1 MAFGSYRWTV
11 GLLLGAAALTS
22 AALVALTAL
31 ETHRVQRLVP
41 VDGEFVEV
49 DGVRLHYVC
58 RGQGSPIVMIHGLG
72 GQLRNFNYLVEELA
86 EHHRVVLV
94 DRPGSGYSTTV
105 RGQGLES
112 ITRQAELIVKLI
124 ERLELKR
131 PLVVGHSLG
140 GAIALAVG
148 LNYPERLSGLAL
160 IAPLTQMLSQIP
172 PSFRGLAIEPATLRV
187 ALAWTLVAPMSRWGP
202 KAPIE
207 EVFSPDPVPGDFEVR
222 AGGGL
227 ARRPGNYQTSASEMR
242 SIAND
247 LPDMMKRYSSLAVP
261 VRILFGEGD
270 TVLDPQLHGVALAQS
285 APDAHLEIVPG
296 GHMLPVTYPHETAAW
311 IHKVAKELLG

>member
-1 MAFGSYRWTV
+1 MTLGSYRWTV
-11 GLLLGAAALTS
+11 GVLLGAAALTS
-22 AALVALTAL
+22 VTLVALTAL
-31 ETHRVQRLVP
+31 ETRRVQRLIP
-41 VDGEFVEV
+41 VDGDFIEI

-58 RGQGSPIVMIHGLG
+58 RGQGLPIVMIHGLG

-86 EHHRVVLV
+86 EHHRVILV

-112 ITRQAELIVKLI
+112 ITRQAELIAQLLDHLN
-124 ERLELKR
+124 LER

-140 GAIALAVG
+140 GAIALALG
-148 LNYPERLSGLAL
+148 LNHPEKLSGLAL

-172 PSFRGLAIEPATLRV
+172 PAFRGLAIEPATLRV

-202 KAPIE
+202 KTPIE
-207 EVFSPDPVPGDFEVR
+207 EVFSPDAVPADFEVR

-227 ARRPGNYQTSASEMR
+227 ARRPGNYQNAASEMR
-242 SIAND
+242 AIAND
-247 LPDMMKRYSSLAVP
+247 LPGMVERYSSLSVP

-270 TVLDPQLHGVALAQS
+270 TVLDPQLQGVRLAQS
-285 APDAHLEIVPG
+285 APDANLEIVPG
-296 GHMLPVTYPHETAAW
+296 GHMLPVTYPHQTAAW
-311 IHKVAKELLG
+311 IHTVAKELRG